1 MSTFFE
7 LKNLPQP
14 PPDAE
19 LLGDAGAV
27 AAADTE
33 ADAAGGALEALA
45 LPLALAVLEAAA
57 FALPELACLEAF
69 ADVFGAELAALLA
82 DLAAVDW
89 AFPFAFGA
97 PGVLLR

>member
-27 AAADTE
+27 EAADTE

-45 LPLALAVLEAAA
+45 LLPALAVFEAEAL
-57 FALPELACLEAF
+57 ALPELVCLEAC
-69 ADVFGAELAALLA
+69 ADAFGAELAALLVA
-82 DLAAVDW
+82 LP
-89 AFPFAFGA
+89 FPFGG